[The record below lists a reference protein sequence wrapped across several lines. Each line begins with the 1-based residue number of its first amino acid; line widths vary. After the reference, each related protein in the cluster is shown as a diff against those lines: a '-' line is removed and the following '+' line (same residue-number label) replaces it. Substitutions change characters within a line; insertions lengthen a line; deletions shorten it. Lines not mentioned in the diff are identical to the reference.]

1 MKQSLGFISTIQQG
15 STTSW
20 IRQDPKPWPEDD
32 WDFSKLGG
40 MHHLQKSPMKKGV
53 MALERWNQDN
63 TKEVPGEDISH
74 QKKNPAGDRT
84 PQAGPK
90 AYQPAPDITVN
101 SPHLLLLFG
110 ERFPCLIFVYKV
122 LVDLPEVTLVQV
134 LDYLLLL
141 RGHLLREG

>member
-1 MKQSLGFISTIQQG
+1 
-15 STTSW
+15 
-20 IRQDPKPWPEDD
+20 
-32 WDFSKLGG
+32 
-40 MHHLQKSPMKKGV
+40 MHHLQKSSMKKGV
-53 MALERWNQDN
+53 MALERWNQYN

-74 QKKNPAGDRT
+74 QKKSPAGDRT

-90 AYQPAPDITVN
+90 AYQPAPDIMGN